1 MVQVIERVAELSSV
15 LGEERSAGAR
25 VGLVPTMGALHAG
38 HASLVER
45 AASDC
50 DVVCVSVFVNP
61 LQFGSAD
68 DAAAYPRDLAADLV
82 VAEKAGA
89 TMVFAPSVAEMYP
102 QEPVV
107 GVRVDG
113 RLGTTLEGASRP
125 GHFDG
130 VTTIVA
136 KLFNLVRPDRAFFG
150 EKDYQQ
156 LLVVRRLVADLSFP
170 VGVVGCP
177 TVRALDGVAES
188 SRNHLLSRQE
198 REAAV
203 VLNRALRAGA
213 ALLLAGGSVPRD
225 AAELMADIIGAEPLV
240 DLDYA
245 VVVDADTLAVPEGV
259 EGHLRLLVAA
269 RIGTTRLI
277 DNLGLRVA
285 A

>member
-1 MVQVIERVAELSSV
+1 MQVIERVAELSSV

-125 GHFDG
+125 GHLDG
-130 VTTIVA
+130 VATVVA
-136 KLFNLVRPDRAFFG
+136 KLLAMAGPCQAYFG

>member
-68 DAAAYPRDLAADLV
+68 DAAAYPRNLAADLV
-82 VAEKAGA
+82 VVEKAGA

-125 GHFDG
+125 GHLDG
-130 VTTIVA
+130 VATVVA
-136 KLFNLVRPDRAFFG
+136 KLFAMAGACQAYFG

-170 VGVVGCP
+170 VSVVGCP

-188 SRNHLLSRQE
+188 SRNHLLSRPE

-213 ALLLAGGSVPRD
+213 AAILAGGSGPRD
-225 AAELMADIIGAEPLV
+225 AAELMADIVGAEPLA

-245 VVVDADTLAVPEGV
+245 VVVDADTLTVPEGV
-259 EGHLRLLVAA
+259 GGHLRLLVAA
-269 RIGTTRLI
+269 RIGTNRLI

>member
-1 MVQVIERVAELSSV
+1 MQVIERVAELSSV

-45 AASDC
+45 AESDC

-125 GHFDG
+125 GHLDG
-130 VTTIVA
+130 VATVVA
-136 KLFNLVRPDRAFFG
+136 KLLAMAGPCQAYFG

-177 TVRALDGVAES
+177 TVRALDGLAES

-269 RIGTTRLI
+269 RIGATRLI